1 LQEDLQT
8 ESSGKTSETLKNV
21 RREEKNVRR
30 EEALSGLF
38 AGR

>member
-1 LQEDLQT
+1 LQEDLQR
-8 ESSGKTSETLKNV
+8 ESSGKTSETL